1 VLALLAEGLSNKD
14 IAARLV
20 LSERTVHHHVSALLG
35 KLEVPNRVAAAELAR
50 APHSRRTR
58 R

>member
-1 VLALLAEGLSNKD
+1 
-14 IAARLV
+14 
-20 LSERTVHHHVSALLG
+20 VHHHVSALLG